1 MKEMY
6 EIIIIKLQNFFSEVG
21 KIFILLKDTLIWI
34 FRPPLSLRLIFT
46 QMEEIGI
53 RSLPV
58 VLITATFTGMVFA
71 IQSYSGF
78 RRFGAETLIGPAV
91 ALSITRELGP
101 ALTAL
106 MVAGRAGSAIAAE
119 LGTMRVT
126 EQIDALYAMASN
138 PIKYLVVP
146 RFLSAIIML
155 PLLTIVADFC
165 GIFGGYLVSVKLL
178 GSNPHLYLS
187 SSFDI
192 LEVSD
197 ITNGLLKAA
206 VFGAIIAHIGCYY
219 GFFAKGGAEGVGH
232 ATHRAV
238 VISCM
243 FILISN
249 FFLAKIL
256 F

>member
-1 MKEMY
+1 MKEIF
-6 EIIIIKLQNFFSEVG
+6 EIIIKKLKNFLSEVG
-21 KIFILLKDTLIWI
+21 EIVLLFKDTVIWI
-34 FRPPLSLRLIFT
+34 FRPPFSLRLIFT

-53 RSLPV
+53 KSLPV

-146 RFLSAIIML
+146 RFLSAILML

-165 GIFGGYLVSVKLL
+165 GIFGGYIVSVNLM
-178 GSNPHLYLS
+178 GSNPNIYLS
-187 SSFDI
+187 SSFEI
-192 LEVSD
+192 LELAD
-197 ITNGLLKAA
+197 ITNGLFKAA
-206 VFGAIIAHIGCYY
+206 VFGAIIAQIGCYY

-243 FILISN
+243 LILISN